1 MEEKASQL
9 RGMSAITYCCRCCK
23 GIIIGGGHP
32 FHLMS
37 LLAGSDE
44 NHLDGVEERT
54 VEIMKKPDPRYAM
67 KNKR

>member
-9 RGMSAITYCCRCCK
+9 RGMSAITYCCRCYK

-44 NHLDGVEERT
+44 NHLKETEEKTLRL
-54 VEIMKKPDPRYAM
+54 
-67 KNKR
+67 